1 MLHRTMLSMALAGA
15 LALGPSALAAGPPR
29 DGDAIAK
36 MLQSDS
42 PQDVATALR
51 VLAGTP
57 TVGLEDAL
65 VRAARRAE
73 PELSSAALDLLAQTG
88 DPRAVDLL
96 EAAIRSADPSRVS
109 VGCVWLPRYGT
120 LGLEAA
126 ERLLEDPDPLVRRAV
141 ARTLKWFPPSP
152 ELQGVIE
159 RAVAQSRAKRAA
171 RLATAPR

>member
-57 TVGLEDAL
+57 TVGLE
-65 VRAARRAE
+65 
-73 PELSSAALDLLAQTG
+73 
-88 DPRAVDLL
+88 
-96 EAAIRSADPSRVS
+96 
-109 VGCVWLPRYGT
+109 
-120 LGLEAA
+120 AA